1 MEFMTT
7 KVAVEKWNISERRIR
22 QLLQDG
28 RIEGAVKVGNSWNI
42 PIDAEKPVDK
52 RIIKPDENS
61 KIGIDMGI
69 NNVGWSILNNDTNKI
84 EEYGVRLFSESSD
97 ASERRATRNNRRRMK
112 RKDTRLNDT
121 IKLLRNIGFNN
132 EVSCDNNMIEKRVK
146 GLNEQ
151 IDKQDIV
158 SVEDCVKVS
167 ELINPI
173 LDKEDPIDG
182 SYVLDVSS
190 VERG

>member
-1 MEFMTT
+1 MTKKYT
-7 KVAVEKWNISERRIR
+7 
-22 QLLQDG
+22 
-28 RIEGAVKVGNSWNI
+28 
-42 PIDAEKPVDK
+42 
-52 RIIKPDENS
+52 
-61 KIGIDMGI
+61 IGIDMGI

-132 EVSCDNNMIEKRVK
+132 EVSYDNNMIEKRVK

-158 SVEDCVKVS
+158 NILCFFFFVS
-167 ELINPI
+167 
-173 LDKEDPIDG
+173 
-182 SYVLDVSS
+182 
-190 VERG
+190 